1 MKNFRDKV
9 AAITGAGLRGSVKR
23 SPGISPGRAAHLA
36 LSDIDGPK
44 LEATADEAR
53 RISGDSTGARKVT
66 TRVVDVASRSA
77 VEEWAALVRAEH
89 GGCNLIF
96 NNAGVALAATVE
108 GSTYEELEWIVGIN
122 FWGVVYGTKAFL
134 PLLKE
139 SGDGHVINISSLF
152 GLIGVPGQCGY
163 NATKFAVRGFT
174 ESLRQELDLQNQS
187 GRGVVSATCVH
198 PGGIRTNISKAARS
212 NDSLRTIGLDPVT
225 TAERFDKLLTMP
237 PAHAAAIILRAV
249 QHNERR
255 VLVGRDAKIAEMVQ
269 RIVPSAYQ
277 RVFMAASKRFTR

>member
-9 AAITGAGLRGSVKR
+9 AAITGAGS
-23 SPGISPGRAAHLA
+23 GIGQALAWDLARQGAHLA
-36 LSDIDGPK
+36 LSDVNAAN
-44 LEATADEAR
+44 LEKTAEEAR
-53 RISGDSTGARKVT
+53 RIARDSTGERRVT
-66 TRVVDVASRSA
+66 TRVVDVADRAA
-77 VEEWAALVRAEH
+77 VESWATSVKSEH

-174 ESLRQELDLQNQS
+174 ESLRQELDIQ
-187 GRGVVSATCVH
+187 GGKVSATCVH

-212 NDSLRTIGLDPVT
+212 NDSLRSIGLDPVT
-225 TAERFDKLLTMP
+225 TAERFEKLLTMP
-237 PAHAAAIILRAV
+237 PADAAAIILHAV
-249 QHNERR
+249 QKNERR
-255 VLVGRDAKIAEMVQ
+255 VLVGRDAKMAELVQ
-269 RIVPSAYQ
+269 RIVPSTYQ
-277 RVFMAASKRFTR
+277 RIFLAASRRMNR

>member
-9 AAITGAGLRGSVKR
+9 AAITGAGSGIGQALAWELARRG
-23 SPGISPGRAAHLA
+23 AHLA
-36 LSDIDGPK
+36 LSDINAAG

-53 RISGDSTGARKVT
+53 RIAKDSTGERRVT
-66 TRVVDVASRSA
+66 TRVVDVASRTA
-77 VEEWAALVRAEH
+77 VEEWAASVRAEH

-122 FWGVVYGTKAFL
+122 FWGVVHGTKAFL

-139 SGDGHVINISSLF
+139 SGDGHVINLSSLF
-152 GLIGVPGQCGY
+152 GLIGVPGQSGY

-174 ESLRQELDLQNQS
+174 EALRQELDVQN
-187 GRGVVSATCVH
+187 GRGAGHVSATCVH

-225 TAERFDKLLTMP
+225 TAEKFDKLLTMP
-237 PAHAAAIILRAV
+237 PSEAANVILRAV
-249 QHNERR
+249 EKDERR
-255 VLVGRDAKIAEMVQ
+255 VLVGNDAKMAELVQ
-269 RIVPSAYQ
+269 RIFPATYQ
-277 RVFMAASKRFTR
+277 RLFLAASRRFQR

>member
-9 AAITGAGLRGSVKR
+9 AAITGAGS
-23 SPGISPGRAAHLA
+23 GIGQALAWALAREGAHLA
-36 LSDIDGPK
+36 LSDVDAAT

-53 RISGDSTGARKVT
+53 RIARDSTGQRTIT

-77 VEEWAALVRAEH
+77 VEEWAVKVREEH

-122 FWGVVYGTKAFL
+122 FWGVVYGTKSFL

-152 GLIGVPGQCGY
+152 GLVGVPGQCGY

-174 ESLRQELDLQNQS
+174 ESLRQELDLQ
-187 GRGVVSATCVH
+187 GGKVSATCVH
-198 PGGIRTNISKAARS
+198 PGGIATNISRAARS
-212 NDSLRTIGLDPVT
+212 NDSLKTIGLDPVT
-225 TAERFDKLLTMP
+225 TAEKFEKLLVMP
-237 PAHAAAIILRAV
+237 PRDAADIILRAV
-249 QHNERR
+249 KKNARR
-255 VLVGRDAKIAEMVQ
+255 VLVGRDAKLGELVQ
-269 RIVPSAYQ
+269 RVAPSAYQ
-277 RVFMAASKRFTR
+277 RIFRVASQRFNR